1 MQNILNKIQRK
12 EPIIEYITTG
22 DDFLDKRILG
32 YQKGE
37 LITIASRP
45 GFGKTSLALKS
56 VIANIKKGRKVFYAI
71 LGESSE
77 IIIAKIISQ
86 MLDVPVRDILLGT
99 YKDIDEFEL
108 QNAIDIIS
116 EYLILEEDIF
126 VDIEYIFN
134 RSFEFHNDLELL
146 VIDGMEYL
154 KSLTDANIVKSIKD
168 MAYKN
173 QVPIILLTSININV
187 DKKIEKRPRLCDIN
201 NAQDIAEYSDK
212 VIAIYSD
219 DFYKERREAKKE
231 RISKSKGIDYK
242 SPFIN
247 KPVIEKEII
256 ILKNCFGVDST
267 LTLEFKKHT
276 STFISKQ
283 EEKLEIVFEKKQ

>member
-1 MQNILNKIQRK
+1 MNDILKKILKK

-22 DDFLDKRILG
+22 DAELDKKILG

-56 VIANIKKGRKVFYAI
+56 VIANIKKGKKVYYI
-71 LGESSE
+71 ICGESSE
-77 IIIAKIISQ
+77 TIIAKIIAQ
-86 MLDVPVRDILLGT
+86 MLNIRINDLLLGM
-99 YKDIDEFEL
+99 YEDIDEFEL
-108 QNAIDIIS
+108 QNIIDIIN

-126 VDIEYIFN
+126 VEIEYIFN

-154 KSLTDANIVKSIKD
+154 TSITNANIVKLIKD
-168 MAYKN
+168 MAYKS

-187 DKKIEKRPRLCDIN
+187 DKKVEKRPRLCDIN
-201 NAQDIAEYSDK
+201 NAQDITEYSDK

-219 DFYKERREAKKE
+219 DFYKERREEKKE
-231 RISKSKGIDYK
+231 RISRSKGIEYK

-247 KPVIEKEII
+247 KPIIKKEII
-256 ILKNCFGVDST
+256 ILKNSFGENSK
-267 LTLEFKKHT
+267 LALEFIKHT
-276 STFISKQ
+276 ASFISKK
-283 EEKLEIVFEKKQ
+283 EEKLEIVFE

>member
-1 MQNILNKIQRK
+1 MQNILKKILKK

-22 DDFLDKRILG
+22 DAELDKKILG

-56 VIANIKKGRKVFYAI
+56 VIANIKKGKKVFYAI

-77 IIIAKIISQ
+77 IIIAKIIAQ
-86 MLDVPVRDILLGT
+86 MLNIRINDLLLGMHE
-99 YKDIDEFEL
+99 DIDEFEL

-126 VDIEYIFN
+126 VEIEYIFN
-134 RSFEFHNDLELL
+134 RSFEFHDDLELL

-154 KSLTDANIVKSIKD
+154 TSMTNANIVKLIKD
-168 MAYKN
+168 MAYKI
-173 QVPIILLTSININV
+173 QVPIMLLTSININV
-187 DKKIEKRPRLCDIN
+187 DKKVEKRPRLCDIN

-219 DFYKERREAKKE
+219 DFYKERREEKKE

-247 KPVIEKEII
+247 RPIIQKEII
-256 ILKNCFGVDST
+256 ILKNSFGEDSK
-267 LTLEFKKHT
+267 LALEFIKHT
-276 STFISKQ
+276 SSFISKK
-283 EEKLEIVFEKKQ
+283 EEKLEIVFE

>member
-1 MQNILNKIQRK
+1 MNDILKKILKK

-22 DDFLDKRILG
+22 DAELDKKILG

-56 VIANIKKGRKVFYAI
+56 VIANIKKGKKVFYAI

-77 IIIAKIISQ
+77 IIIAKIIAQ
-86 MLDVPVRDILLGT
+86 MLNIRINDLLLGMHE
-99 YKDIDEFEL
+99 DIDEFEL

-126 VDIEYIFN
+126 VEIEYIFN
-134 RSFEFHNDLELL
+134 RSFEFHDDLELL

-154 KSLTDANIVKSIKD
+154 TSMTNANIVKLIKD
-168 MAYKN
+168 MAYTT
-173 QVPIILLTSININV
+173 QVPIMLLTSININV
-187 DKKIEKRPRLCDIN
+187 DKKVEKRPRLCDIN

-219 DFYKERREAKKE
+219 DFYKERREEKKE
-231 RISKSKGIDYK
+231 RISRSKGIEYK

-247 KPVIEKEII
+247 KPIIKKEII
-256 ILKNCFGVDST
+256 ILKNSFGEDSK
-267 LTLEFKKHT
+267 LALEFIKHT
-276 STFISKQ
+276 VSFISKK
-283 EEKLEIVFEKKQ
+283 EEKLEIVFE